1 MDGPQPKRPPG
12 RPAYTTKQKILA
24 KVELARRDFET
35 FVSLMTA
42 FKPAR
47 HQRKWIREL
56 QDVIEGKTRELLIVA
71 PRGAG
76 KSTIVGILYVAWQ
89 IGNNPDGHY
98 GVISYADKVAW
109 NRTSAVRRII
119 QHHNVY
125 HLIFPGVKPDFSNWS
140 RGSLSVQ
147 RKDLSDPH
155 PTLMAAGATSAIIS
169 YRLDGMV
176 YDDPHD
182 VRNSKTAHRR
192 KQVVETYDQAIVPCL
207 IEGAWTVCIAT
218 RYAEDDLPGVFITRG
233 FKTVHQRAKVEIYDT
248 SKKPARR
255 EESYWA
261 EKYSLEHLN
270 ELQERSPES
279 FALNY
284 QGDTTGGKG
293 QIIKQ
298 IHTYLS
304 EELPGKDDLLTAGG
318 CDTCYKDKQEA
329 DYNVIYI
336 GGLDKKG
343 NIFILHREKNRF
355 DVTDF
360 SDLVISLWDSPDTR
374 FTTLKIEDTAKGTPA
389 VDVIRKKAARVP
401 LELENPASGG
411 KRSRASAIASYINS
425 GQVKFPKMADWLPDA
440 EYYLLHYGHADH
452 DDDVD
457 ALYLLI
463 THLLNCIHPENYGA
477 GRPRIKV
484 RMR

>member
-1 MDGPQPKRPPG
+1 MPRPPLS
-12 RPAYTTKQKILA
+12 RKQKILA
-24 KVELARRDFET
+24 KVELARRDFST
-35 FVSLMTA
+35 FVDLMTV
-42 FKPAR
+42 FPPAK
-47 HQRKWIREL
+47 HQRKWIKEL
-56 QDVIEGKTRELLIVA
+56 QAVIDGQTRELLLVA

-76 KSTIVGILYVAWQ
+76 KSTIVGILFVAWM

-109 NRTSAVRRII
+109 NRTSAIRRII
-119 QHHNVY
+119 QHHNIY
-125 HLIFPGVKPDFSNWS
+125 HLIFPAVKPDFSNWS
-140 RGSLSVQ
+140 RGSLTVQ

-182 VRNSKTAHRR
+182 VRNSATPHRR
-192 KQVVETYDQAIVPCL
+192 NQVKETYDQAIVPCL

-218 RYAEDDLPGVFITRG
+218 RYAEDDLPGAFIARG
-233 FKTVHQRAKVEIYDT
+233 FKTVHQRAKVEIYDPT
-248 SKKPARR
+248 KKPPRR
-255 EESYWA
+255 EQSYWP

-270 ELQERSPES
+270 ELQERNPEA

-293 QIIKQ
+293 QIIKR

-304 EELPGKDDLLTAGG
+304 EERPSKDNLLVAGG
-318 CDTCYKDKQEA
+318 CDTNYKDKQEA

-343 NIFILHREKNRF
+343 NIWVLHREKNRD
-355 DVTDF
+355 DVN
-360 SDLVISLWDSPDTR
+360 DLADLFISLWDSPETKY
-374 FTTLKIEDTAKGTPA
+374 TTLKIEDTNKGTPA
-389 VDVIRKKAARVP
+389 VDVVRKKAARVP
-401 LELENPASGG
+401 LELENPSRGG

-440 EYYLLHYGHADH
+440 EYYLTHYGHADH

-457 ALYLLI
+457 ALYLLL
-463 THLLNCIHPENYGA
+463 THLLNCVHPENYGA
-477 GRPRIKV
+477 GRPKIKV